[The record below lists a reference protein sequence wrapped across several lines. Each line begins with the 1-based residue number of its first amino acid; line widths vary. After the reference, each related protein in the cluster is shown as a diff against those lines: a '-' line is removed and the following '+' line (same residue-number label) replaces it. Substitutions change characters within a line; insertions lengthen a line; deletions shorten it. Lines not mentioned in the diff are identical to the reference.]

1 MPDPV
6 TPAPAATT
14 PTTASLNVV
23 VDPPAPVADPP
34 APAGDPPAPVV
45 TDDEA
50 LRPEGKKALDAWKA
64 RAKAAEDALA
74 EAQRA
79 QLSDHE
85 RALVDARRE
94 AGEAA
99 TAAANE
105 ANVSRLFRAELR
117 AASATKLNEQAIK
130 DLLVDSTA
138 AMRLLGLDEVPVTSD
153 GDLDSEAISQ
163 AVASYVEA
171 RPFLAASAT
180 LGPGGIDQGARQTT
194 AAIKTLAEQ
203 IAEAEAAGNWK
214 LSSRLKT
221 QSLLA
226 GAAG

>member
-23 VDPPAPVADPP
+23 VDPPAPAVEAEQVAVPSSFQP
-34 APAGDPPAPVV
+34 
-45 TDDEA
+45 DDEA

-117 AASATKLNEQAIK
+117 AASATKLNDQAIK

-138 AMRLLGLDEVPVTSD
+138 AMRLLGLDEVPVTDS